1 MKKGIK
7 SITCMY
13 ENMVISC
20 GESGADNTLFRLHN
34 HDDYEIYLFISGDA
48 EYHIEGRKYR
58 LHPYDIL
65 FVRPDEMHRI
75 YHNSENCI
83 YKRIIININ
92 DDFFEKF
99 HIGTYKEILIERT
112 MSKDRKIQGSTV
124 IESGMRDIFEKIHR
138 LMDKQ
143 DVHSNEAVIQA
154 LTVQLLYTMCDV
166 NFFGRQ
172 SVSDS
177 KIQNAI
183 DYINDR
189 FTEDITLDD
198 ISKNTFVSKHHLCR
212 IFKQT
217 TGYTVGEYI
226 NHKRLMQVNH
236 LCKTRGMSLKEACDM
251 SGFPNYSTF
260 YRIYKKENGISPREG
275 MR

>member
-1 MKKGIK
+1 MKNEIK
-7 SITCMY
+7 AIIRRY
-13 ENMVISC
+13 ENMYVTY
-20 GESGADNTLFRLHN
+20 GESGADNTLFRMHN

-65 FVRPDEMHRI
+65 FVRPDEMHRV
-75 YHNSENCI
+75 YHNSENRI
-83 YKRIIININ
+83 YRRIIINIG
-92 DDFFEKF
+92 DGFFEKF
-99 HIGTYKEILIERT
+99 NVCAYRDILIERT

-124 IESGMRDIFEKIHR
+124 IESGIRDIFEKIQR
-138 LMDKQ
+138 LINQQ
-143 DVHSNEAVIQA
+143 DSNTNEAVVQA
-154 LTVQLLYTMCDV
+154 MTIQLLHTMCDV
-166 NFFGRQ
+166 DFFGRQ
-172 SVSDS
+172 SFSDS

-183 DYINDR
+183 DYINEK
-189 FTEDITLDD
+189 FAEDITLDD

-226 NHKRLMQVNH
+226 NHKRLMQVNQ
-236 LCKTRGMSLKEACDM
+236 LCKSRGISLREACDM

-260 YRIYKKENGISPREG
+260 YRVYKKENGISPREG